1 MVERLAEHTMVK
13 QYKYCKMLIQEF
25 HVKLDQGF
33 LTALMDVFSVDKLNR
48 DTVRWAEGLVP
59 AASEPS

>member
-48 DTVRWAEGLVP
+48 DTVSR
-59 AASEPS
+59 